1 MKLRNLAAGLTAA
14 ALALTAAPVYAS
26 DPDNVMPLVD
36 AITSTGTK
44 LYTQCKEEV
53 KFMGAY
59 VSSARAMAICSK
71 HPSGL
76 PTAFTPQEQDTL
88 RHEGIHL
95 AQDCMDRQFNS
106 ELETTRTLI
115 NVMRMMGAAS
125 SSALDF
131 EKIELFYRNQGADD
145 VMIMLEF
152 EAWAGAAVM
161 SNKEVAH
168 LVRTIC
174 RTY

>member
-1 MKLRNLAAGLTAA
+1 
-14 ALALTAAPVYAS
+14 
-26 DPDNVMPLVD
+26 MPLVD
-36 AITSTGTK
+36 AITSTGTT

-53 KFMGAY
+53 AFVGAY
-59 VSSARAMAICSK
+59 ISSARTMAICSED
-71 HPSGL
+71 PSGL

-88 RHEGIHL
+88 RHEAIHL
-95 AQDCMDRQFNS
+95 AQDCMDRKFNS

-115 NVMRMMGAAS
+115 NVMRMMAAS
-125 SSALDF
+125 GEVIDF
-131 EKIELFYRNQGADD
+131 EKIELHYRGKGADD
-145 VMIMLEF
+145 VTIMLEF